1 MLRWENAST
10 TEGGGGVHQ
19 SHFDGCMRCRDGRFG
34 FEEPWCVRQAGVGCR
49 TLTTV
54 FFIVVVSFIFCFFVI
69 VAFDTRCTFL
79 DDGKHNIPIILYG
92 KNT

>member
-1 MLRWENAST
+1 M
-10 TEGGGGVHQ
+10 
-19 SHFDGCMRCRDGRFG
+19 
-34 FEEPWCVRQAGVGCR
+34 RQAGVGCR